1 MLVRRRARSPTS
13 LHRGRCAARLDD
25 WRLAESRATR
35 AAATRLVVPQ
45 QPPQS
50 QPDHGHNQP
59 WITTAEVC
67 AAPFGSPARLP
78 FKNFSDARLARATR
92 RFSERR
98 FSAPNQQWITTAEVC
113 AATFGEFRVGSVA
126 RRPARRADRPR
137 ARSIGVLADGRR
149 GLAVLAQPCAA
160 VGGERNPVFPII
172 SPIPWPTK
180 GPNHKQLQQKS
191 SRLGALLV
199 GQLHASCQRQASPA

>member
-160 VGGERNPVFPII
+160 VGGEVDSPLLARHRQTQSAIGQRHPLSRARRSRNQV
-172 SPIPWPTK
+172 T
-180 GPNHKQLQQKS
+180 
-191 SRLGALLV
+191 LGHVL
-199 GQLHASCQRQASPA
+199 RRWR